1 MSMAIA
7 LPTNQVR
14 LTNVAVVRLTKGG
27 KRFEVACY
35 KNKIVD
41 YRTGK
46 EQNMDEVLQID
57 NVFTNVSKGILAN
70 KKDMKKIF
78 GIDDETLI
86 IQEILKSGQVQI
98 SEKERDAYYENVWR
112 EVANFVSEKCV
123 NPSNNRRYTP
133 DMIRQAMKM
142 AEFSAHPTR
151 SVKQQFLDCVK
162 LLIAKGVLPIERAKM
177 HLRIQVYASND
188 DVQLYNESIDYVKSI
203 GAVVV
208 KGEGTANED
217 NWRCIDLHLCPS
229 HYRDVD
235 QFCNKNDGKARLEV
249 VQVCVIEEGDAGLE
263 MDMSRRFVKEKQ
275 QSDAVGGADTGNE
288 IGDVDDVTRRMKNEL
303 KVEGEE
309 GSIYDDIPTS
319 SRKNAKKDKK
329 KSKKAKRREK
339 EEEAERRERRQKE
352 LARQEER
359 ALRLIG
365 EKESIT
371 SPQSSIMQVEASIAG
386 IDENLSSCNTCGG
399 SFTKTQYRAHFRSDW
414 HRYNLKL
421 KMAGAPAVSEEEF
434 KLSDIDF
441 L

>member
-1 MSMAIA
+1 M
-7 LPTNQVR
+7 
-14 LTNVAVVRLTKGG
+14 
-27 KRFEVACY
+27 ACY

-57 NVFTNVSKGILAN
+57 NIFTNVSKGILAN
-70 KKDMKKIF
+70 KKEAKKIF
-78 GIDDETLI
+78 GIDNEELI

-112 EVANFVSEKCV
+112 EVANLVSEKCV

-162 LLIAKGVLPIERAKM
+162 LLIAKEVLPIERAKM
-177 HLRIQVYASND
+177 HLRMQVYAIGD
-188 DVQLYNESIDYVKSI
+188 DLKLYNECIDYVKSI
-203 GAVVV
+203 GALIVR
-208 KGEGTANED
+208 GEGTNEA
-217 NWRCIDLHLCPS
+217 NWRSIDLHLDPS

-235 QFCNKNDGKARLEV
+235 QYCNKKDGKSRLEV
-249 VQVCVIEEGDAGLE
+249 VQLCVIEEGDAGLE

-275 QSDAVGGADTGNE
+275 QSDIVNPTRTSSGMV
-288 IGDVDDVTRRMKNEL
+288 DVDDLTRRTEKEL
-303 KVEGEE
+303 KLEE
-309 GSIYDDIPTS
+309 NDDGMYDNVPTN
-319 SRKNAKKDKK
+319 SRKNAKKQKK

-339 EEEAERRERRQKE
+339 EEEAERQERKQKE

-359 ALRLIG
+359 TSRLTT
-365 EKESIT
+365 EKEVTT
-371 SPQSSIMQVEASIAG
+371 SPESSTIRAKAPDG
-386 IDENLSSCNTCGG
+386 GNDEKLSSCNTCGG

-414 HRYNLKL
+414 HRYNLNL
-421 KMAGAPAVSEEEF
+421 KMAGATAVSEEEF

-441 L
+441 F